1 MKLYRF
7 PGSGG
12 SGGASKL
19 FVGGLHGN
27 EGLYTAPILETLAS
41 EAEAELESE
50 VEVDSNDNNGDVIIV
65 PSLTMSGRYIGVLS
79 KEYYR
84 SREGMILTGLIKR
97 YKPSFYFELHAYG
110 ESSYP
115 RLTNPER
122 EKIEGVPPFVD
133 LDDPTHN
140 HILLGSIAPVLRKL
154 FSTRDFCLTI
164 ELPKRRSD
172 EDVVRE
178 EVLVILRI
186 GLRSETRAEML
197 TQLRKMY
204 PDALRRAEAL
214 FMQYYHSRLEPF
226 EPF

>member
-27 EGLYTAPILETLAS
+27 EGVYTAPILETLAS
-41 EAEAELESE
+41 EAEA
-50 VEVDSNDNNGDVIIV
+50 DNDNNGDVIIV
-65 PSLTMSGRYIGVLS
+65 PSLTMGGRYIGVLS

-97 YKPSFYFELHAYG
+97 YTPSFYFELHAYG

-133 LDDPTHN
+133 LDDHTHN

-172 EDVVRE
+172 EDEVRE

>member
-41 EAEAELESE
+41 EAEA
-50 VEVDSNDNNGDVIIV
+50 DNDNNGDVIIV
-65 PSLTMSGRYIGVLS
+65 PSLTMGGRYIGVLS

-133 LDDPTHN
+133 LDDHTHTHN

-172 EDVVRE
+172 EDEVRE

>member
-27 EGLYTAPILETLAS
+27 EGVYTAPILETLAS
-41 EAEAELESE
+41 EAEA
-50 VEVDSNDNNGDVIIV
+50 DNDNNGDVIIV
-65 PSLTMSGRYIGVLS
+65 PSLTMGGRYIGVLS

-133 LDDPTHN
+133 LDDHTHNHN

-172 EDVVRE
+172 EDEVRE

>member
-27 EGLYTAPILETLAS
+27 EGVYTAPILETLAS
-41 EAEAELESE
+41 EAEA
-50 VEVDSNDNNGDVIIV
+50 DNDNNGDVIIV
-65 PSLTMSGRYIGVLS
+65 PSLTMGGRYIGVLS

-133 LDDPTHN
+133 LDDHTHN

-172 EDVVRE
+172 EDEVRE

>member
-41 EAEAELESE
+41 EAEA
-50 VEVDSNDNNGDVIIV
+50 DNDNNGDVIIV
-65 PSLTMSGRYIGVLS
+65 PSLTMGGRYIGVLS

-97 YKPSFYFELHAYG
+97 YTPSFYFELHAYG

-133 LDDPTHN
+133 LDDHTHN

-172 EDVVRE
+172 EDEVRE